1 MRSSVSD
8 LQYTTSKEV
17 HNGNVIKVD
26 AWDEL
31 NEEVIASGTITYSS
45 GK

>member
-8 LQYTTSKEV
+8 LQYKTSKEV
-17 HNGNVIKVD
+17 HDGNVIKVE

-31 NEEVIASGTITYSS
+31 NEEVITSGTIIYSS